1 MVAAPKITHETSNP
15 WTRQGRQRN
24 GTGEQDDR
32 RLPPPT
38 VQSGHMVRL
47 IDTVAAVHMRSN
59 ATASKLIQ
67 SRGTLR
73 PGCDKGAEA

>member
-1 MVAAPKITHETSNP
+1 
-15 WTRQGRQRN
+15 
-24 GTGEQDDR
+24 
-32 RLPPPT
+32 
-38 VQSGHMVRL
+38 MVRL